1 LTTKKERS
9 TALIATRNNIDC
21 EIEMIAKPS
30 KVMSAAQCREK
41 EAECRNMSTLKSLT
55 QARRLELQKMADDWA
70 RLAKA
75 QET

>member
-1 LTTKKERS
+1 
-9 TALIATRNNIDC
+9 
-21 EIEMIAKPS
+21 MIAQPPKM
-30 KVMSAAQCREK
+30 MSAADCREK

-55 QARRLELQKMADDWA
+55 KARRLELEKTADDWA